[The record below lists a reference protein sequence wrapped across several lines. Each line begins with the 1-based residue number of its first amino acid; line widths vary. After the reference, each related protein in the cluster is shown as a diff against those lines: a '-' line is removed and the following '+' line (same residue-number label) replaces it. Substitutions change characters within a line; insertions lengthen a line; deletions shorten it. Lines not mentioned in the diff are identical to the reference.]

1 MKKTILLF
9 ALLLTVGMANATDK
23 LYATFGSLPGGAPA
37 TLYKYSWTATTNNL
51 MPLFEFSAGE
61 LANYK
66 TLKFTLSNLTGGM
79 VRMGYYV
86 GSAFTEFGSGYGSSS
101 EKTVDLK
108 ALGIDL
114 STVDKISFGGRTGTG
129 SVNISNVYLIPASS
143 GDNLNGTYGSLPG
156 GANATFYDYDWTG
169 ASNNLWPCF
178 TFSAGELANYTTLKF
193 TLSLAAGS
201 AMVRMGYYV
210 GSDFTEFGSGFGSS
224 GEKTVDLVALG
235 IDLSTVNKIS
245 FGGRSGTGSANL
257 RNVYLD
263 NEATN
268 RTFTPGQYSTV
279 CLPFA
284 LTAEEAAAAGTF
296 YELSTCDGTT
306 VKFTEVSG
314 ATAAYTPYV
323 FKAASADPF
332 AALDKSCVYP
342 VVSCTATV
350 GSATFTGVLK
360 DGKAPNGVY
369 GFQSDKFVKT
379 TSDDVSIKAFR
390 AYLTVA
396 AGANELT
403 AVFGNEST
411 GIRNLTPAVS
421 QGEKVV
427 YDLQGRRV
435 AQPTKG
441 LYIINGRKVVLK

>member
-23 LYATFGSLPGGAPA
+23 LYATFGSLPGGANA
-37 TLYKYSWTATTNNL
+37 TIYNYSWTATNNNL
-51 MPLFEFSAGE
+51 MTCFEFASGE

-86 GSAFTEFGSGYGSSS
+86 GSAFTEFGSGFGSNG
-101 EKTVDLK
+101 EKTVDLT

-114 STVDKISFGGRTGTG
+114 STVTKISFGGRTGTG
-129 SVNISNVYLIPASS
+129 SVSLTNVYLIPAST
-143 GDNLNGTYGSLPG
+143 GDNLGATYGTPG
-156 GANATFYDYDWTG
+156 SNGTFYDYTWT
-169 ASNNLWPCF
+169 ATSNNLWPCF
-178 TFSAGELANYTTLKF
+178 EFPSGELANYTTLKF
-193 TLSLAAGS
+193 TLTLAAGS
-201 AMVRMGYYV
+201 GMVRMGYVV
-210 GSDFTEFGSGFGSS
+210 GSTFTEFGSGFGSS
-224 GEKTVDLVALG
+224 GEKTVDLAALG
-235 IDLSTVNKIS
+235 VDLSTVTRIS
-245 FGGRSGTGSANL
+245 FGGRSGTGSANI

-268 RTFTPGQYSTV
+268 RTFTPGQMSTV

-323 FKAASADPF
+323 FKAASANPF

-342 VVSCTATV
+342 VGSCTATV

-360 DGKAPNGVY
+360 DGKAPSGVY

-403 AVFGNEST
+403 AVFGDEST
-411 GIRNLTPAVS
+411 GIKTMNHAPLTMN
-421 QGEKVV
+421 QI